1 MLTPR
6 FSLRQDDDC
15 LYATIHAPFTN
26 LSETEVFM
34 ADQDFRFFS
43 KPYFL
48 RLHLPHEVV
57 EDDRATA
64 KYEADSRSFIVTA
77 PKKNHG
83 QFFPGL
89 DMLTSL
95 LTPQGNESL
104 RPTGGHHGAV
114 SVGIE
119 VLDAPGEE
127 EETDIDWYFDQQ
139 IPESEPKPA
148 SDCES
153 SLLIRREEFRYGF
166 AFTEHGVFERLLSE
180 YQELLDIKDPDH
192 TNHMHR
198 RALRIAKENE
208 DFSEDHYLADLYDSD
223 QIQYYLQ
230 AANPW
235 QDLLQNESDLED
247 WSLTDVERDKLIALP
262 KKEYLIEP
270 DSLQSVY
277 YGLID
282 ILFAYCY
289 DLRTTDGEHSS
300 ESGWTLAKL
309 SATLSC
315 CEKHVSLRSC
325 IIVSLRRA
333 LLYPLYRHYELALR
347 VFQDVV
353 ELLQV
358 GKLAIVKTL
367 VDIMP
372 LMRESDGRYIF
383 NQLYIEPYTVWIQ
396 TVHPAHVRSLS
407 EALAKKLASV
417 DKEDLNLDLEEI
429 EHVARL
435 TLEDQAL
442 HDMERVSNQISGI
455 NLQDQSETSDD
466 SSSESSPCSSTS
478 EDSFASSEDEDQST
492 EEHDKEKPGDA
503 PNQIS

>member
-15 LYATIHAPFTN
+15 LYITIHAPFTN
-26 LSETEVFM
+26 ISDTEVFM
-34 ADQDFRFFS
+34 DGQDFRFFS

-48 RLHLPHEVV
+48 RLHLPHELV
-57 EDDRATA
+57 EDDRASA

-77 PKKNHG
+77 PKKSHG
-83 QFFPGL
+83 QFFAGL

-95 LTPQGNESL
+95 LTPKGDSSVRPSGNEENGTV
-104 RPTGGHHGAV
+104 PG
-114 SVGIE
+114 GIE

-127 EETDIDWYFDQQ
+127 EETEIDWFFDQQ
-139 IPESEPKPA
+139 IPESDTDQPV
-148 SDCES
+148 
-153 SLLIRREEFRYGF
+153 LLLKKDEFRYGF

-180 YQELLDIKDPDH
+180 YQELLDLKDPDH
-192 TNHMHR
+192 TDQTHR
-198 RALRIAKENE
+198 RALRAAKENE
-208 DFSEDHYLADLYDSD
+208 DFSEDHYLADLYESD
-223 QIQYYLQ
+223 QIQYFLHVP
-230 AANPW
+230 NPW
-235 QDLLQNESDLED
+235 HGLLQNEVELKNWSGLTDLER
-247 WSLTDVERDKLIALP
+247 EKLIALP

-270 DSLQSVY
+270 DHLQSVY

-300 ESGWTLAKL
+300 ESGWTISKL
-309 SATLSC
+309 CATLSC

-325 IIVSLRRA
+325 INVCLRRA
-333 LLYPLYRHYELALR
+333 LVYPLYRHYELALR

-358 GKLAIVKTL
+358 GKMAIIKAL

-372 LMRESDGRYIF
+372 SMRESDGRYIF
-383 NQLYIEPYTVWIQ
+383 NQLYIEPYAVWIQ
-396 TVHPAHVRSLS
+396 SVHPAHIRSLS

-417 DKEDLNLDLEEI
+417 EKEDLNLDLEEI

-455 NLQDQSETSDD
+455 NLQDQSGSSDD
-466 SSSESSPCSSTS
+466 SSSDSSSCSSSSDES
-478 EDSFASSEDEDQST
+478 ESTTENEEDEL
-492 EEHDKEKPGDA
+492 EDA
-503 PNQIS
+503 PNKKS